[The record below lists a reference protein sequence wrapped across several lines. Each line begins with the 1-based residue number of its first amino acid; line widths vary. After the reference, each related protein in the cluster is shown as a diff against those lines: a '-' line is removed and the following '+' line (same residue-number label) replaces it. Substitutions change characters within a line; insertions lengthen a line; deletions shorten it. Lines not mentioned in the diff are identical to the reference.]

1 MADTPMKLTGQET
14 VKQLKAIK
22 KKADKSTAIWKRTYI
37 PTPLT

>member
-1 MADTPMKLTGQET
+1 MADIPMKLTGQET

-22 KKADKSTAIWKRTYI
+22 KADKSTEIWKRTYI